1 MNAPA
6 ESRGDPTAITLE
18 QRVRRL
24 EDQVNAL
31 IEVIE
36 VLARGLEDGPL
47 AEPPDLHAE
56 RAARRAHELLLLAK
70 SQSPDTQSEPGC

>member
-6 ESRGDPTAITLE
+6 EPRGDPTAIALE

-36 VLARGLEDGPL
+36 VLARGLEYGPL
-47 AEPPDLHAE
+47 AEPEAHTE

-70 SQSPDTQSEPGC
+70 SQSPDTQPEP

>member
-36 VLARGLEDGPL
+36 VLARGLEDGPF
-47 AEPPDLHAE
+47 AEPPGSHAD

-70 SQSPDTQSEPGC
+70 SHSPDTHPEPGS